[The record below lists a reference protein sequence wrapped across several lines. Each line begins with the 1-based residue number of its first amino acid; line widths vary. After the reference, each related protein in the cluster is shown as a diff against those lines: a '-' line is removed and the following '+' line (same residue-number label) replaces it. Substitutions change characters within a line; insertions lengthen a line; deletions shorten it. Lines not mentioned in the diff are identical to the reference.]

1 VLFHVRISAH
11 VRIGTWS
18 RSTKD
23 GDDFI
28 SVSKWRRERGNSS
41 VLGPAVRARRRLGEF
56 ERSVRVRVRPARFLL
71 SPLIGAIAVAI
82 AKPNRTAVE
91 DEAIRSGGVKK
102 CPYCAELVK
111 AEAIVCKHCGRE
123 LTKPKTAGGIVVDE
137 GFK

>member
-1 VLFHVRISAH
+1 MEILLFWVLL
-11 VRIGTWS
+11 
-18 RSTKD
+18 
-23 GDDFI
+23 
-28 SVSKWRRERGNSS
+28 S
-41 VLGPAVRARRRLGEF
+41 VLVGAWANSKG
-56 ERSVRVRVRPARFLL
+56 RSAFGFGLLAFLL

-123 LTKPKTAGGIVVDE
+123 LPTQKSAGGIVTDE